1 MEIYDRVRKSERDE
15 DEKNGNSSGDHAN
28 EALEVL
34 EGELK
39 QLKEKVSDISLQCR
53 DNKDMVADLRR
64 QILQMKGSA
73 ESLKEQLKKKKKEEV
88 HLFTSLE
95 ETAKT
100 AAKVAVEEGK
110 KIAEVEQ
117 PKVAEKESEL
127 SDEAMKALLG
137 KKFADYTTLSEF
149 LDGFQKQSEKC
160 T

>member
-1 MEIYDRVRKSERDE
+1 MMEIYDRVRKSERDE
-15 DEKNGNSSGDHAN
+15 DEKNGNPSGDHANVN

-73 ESLKEQLKKKKKEEV
+73 ESLKEQLKKK
-88 HLFTSLE
+88 FTSLE

-100 AAKVAVEEGK
+100 AAKVVVEEGK
-110 KIAEVEQ
+110 KTAEVE
-117 PKVAEKESEL
+117 
-127 SDEAMKALLG
+127 
-137 KKFADYTTLSEF
+137 
-149 LDGFQKQSEKC
+149 
-160 T
+160 